1 MKGRITFALLMLLVS
16 IWGFASPKIAISPEY
31 EANKRLAAIV
41 FESILNHCDHDK
53 LKEYYKLYKDFRPSF
68 KILIDIKGKSYI
80 NLRYI
85 VDDEQE
91 AEKYFD
97 DLNVLIKQV
106 KNDLISKD
114 AIYIWVDRLTDG
126 FSTLYNGM
134 TKEEVMRKAY
144 DAIMN
149 RGIISTFNLQVMDSY
164 FIMPYGKES
173 DFKTENN
180 TFDFLKR
187 MVSKYRNMKVRTYK
201 DIYGF

>member
-41 FESILNHCDHDK
+41 FESILNHCDHAK

-68 KILIDIKGKSYI
+68 RIYIEIVNNSYI
-80 NLRYI
+80 NLKYK
-85 VDDEQE
+85 VENEQE
-91 AEKYFD
+91 AEKYFGNLKILIQKCED
-97 DLNVLIKQV
+97 KLNAEDVIYLYIGEQLILYEGHPEHNKLEKI
-106 KNDLISKD
+106 KNVYNLSLEEEM
-114 AIYIWVDRLTDG
+114 RSL
-126 FSTLYNGM
+126 FSL
-134 TKEEVMRKAY
+134 E
-144 DAIMN
+144 IMDCYF
-149 RGIISTFNLQVMDSY
+149 TFQR
-164 FIMPYGKES
+164 GKES

-187 MVSKYRNMKVRTYK
+187 MVSKYRYMKVRTYK